1 MVATKQIWKGRKEL
15 NVKLNQKTQ
24 GILYIIGA
32 AFFFALMNLFVRL
45 AGEVPTFQKCF
56 FRNIVAVFAAII
68 MLQKNHVKFQIGK
81 GNLKYL
87 LVRSTA
93 GLFGIICNFYAV
105 DHMAISDASLL
116 NKLSPFFAIIFS
128 TIILKEVAKAKE
140 WGMVV
145 LAFVGAL
152 FVIKPT
158 MGMEF
163 IPGLIGMFGGA
174 CAGLA
179 YTYVRKLG
187 QQGVNGLVI
196 VAFFSLYSSILLLPN
211 LLINYVPMSLYQWF
225 CLLLAGVA
233 ATGGQVCVTNA
244 YTKAPAKE
252 ISVFDYS
259 QIIFAAI
266 LGLMVLNEIPDI
278 YSIIG
283 YGIILAT
290 AIMKWR
296 YAIVQDGAA
305 K

>member
-1 MVATKQIWKGRKEL
+1 MKM
-15 NVKLNQKTQ
+15 NQKAQ
-24 GILYIIGA
+24 GIMYIIGA

-56 FRNIVAVFAAII
+56 FRNTVAAFAAVV
-68 MLQKNHVKFQIGK
+68 MLHKNQVKFQLGK

-87 LVRSTA
+87 LIRSTA
-93 GLFGIICNFYAV
+93 GLLGIICNFYAV
-105 DHMAISDASLL
+105 DHLTISDASLL

-128 TIILKEVAKAKE
+128 TIILKEIAGAKE
-140 WGMVV
+140 WGILM

-152 FVIKPT
+152 FVIKPS

-163 IPGLIGMFGGA
+163 VPGLIGMFGGA

-187 QQGVNGLVI
+187 QRGVNGMVI
-196 VAFFSLYSSILLLPN
+196 VAFFSAFSSVILLPN
-211 LLINYVPMSLYQWF
+211 LLLHFTPMTPYQWIV
-225 CLLLAGVA
+225 LLLAGVA
-233 ATGGQVCVTNA
+233 ATGGQVCITTA

-266 LGLMVLNEIPDI
+266 LGFLVLDQIPDV

-283 YGIILAT
+283 YGTILVAAII
-290 AIMKWR
+290 KWKGS
-296 YAIVQDGAA
+296 QE
-305 K
+305 KPQT

>member
-1 MVATKQIWKGRKEL
+1 MKV
-15 NVKLNQKTQ
+15 NQKTQ
-24 GILYIIGA
+24 GIMYIVGA

-45 AGEVPTFQKCF
+45 AGDVPTFQKCF
-56 FRNIVAVFAAII
+56 FRNIVAAFVAMI
-68 MLQKNHVKFQIGK
+68 MLHKNHVKFQIGK

-87 LVRSTA
+87 LIRATA
-93 GLFGIICNFYAV
+93 GLLGIICNFYVV
-105 DHMAISDASLL
+105 DHLPISDASLL

-128 TIILKEVAKAKE
+128 TIILKEIAGAKE
-140 WGMVV
+140 WGILM

-152 FVIKPT
+152 FVIKPS

-163 IPGLIGMFGGA
+163 VPGLIGMFGGA

-187 QQGVNGLVI
+187 QRGVNGMVI
-196 VAFFSLYSSILLLPN
+196 VAFFSAFSSVILLPN
-211 LLINYVPMSLYQWF
+211 LLLHFTPMTPYQWIV
-225 CLLLAGVA
+225 LLLAGVA
-233 ATGGQVCVTNA
+233 ATGGQVCITTA

-266 LGLMVLNEIPDI
+266 LGFLVLDQIPDV

-283 YGIILAT
+283 YGIILVA
-290 AIMKWR
+290 AIIKWKGS
-296 YAIVQDGAA
+296 QE
-305 K
+305 KPQT

>member
-1 MVATKQIWKGRKEL
+1 MKM
-15 NVKLNQKTQ
+15 NQKAQ
-24 GILYIIGA
+24 GIMYIIGA

-56 FRNIVAVFAAII
+56 FRNTVAAFAAVV
-68 MLQKNHVKFQIGK
+68 MLHKNQVKFQLGK

-87 LVRSTA
+87 LIRSTA
-93 GLFGIICNFYAV
+93 GLLGIICNFYAV
-105 DHMAISDASLL
+105 DHLTISDASLL

-128 TIILKEVAKAKE
+128 TIILKEIAGAKE
-140 WGMVV
+140 WGILM

-152 FVIKPT
+152 FVIKPSL
-158 MGMEF
+158 GMEF
-163 IPGLIGMFGGA
+163 IPGLVGMFGGA

-187 QQGVNGLVI
+187 QRGVNGMVI
-196 VAFFSLYSSILLLPN
+196 VAFFSAFSSVILLPN
-211 LLINYVPMSLYQWF
+211 LLLHFTPMTPYQWIV
-225 CLLLAGVA
+225 LLLAGVA
-233 ATGGQVCVTNA
+233 ATGGQVCITTA

-266 LGLMVLNEIPDI
+266 LGFLVLDQIPDV

-283 YGIILAT
+283 YGIILVA
-290 AIMKWR
+290 AIIKWKGS
-296 YAIVQDGAA
+296 QE
-305 K
+305 KPQT

>member
-1 MVATKQIWKGRKEL
+1 MKM
-15 NVKLNQKTQ
+15 NQKAQ
-24 GILYIIGA
+24 GIMYIIGA

-56 FRNIVAVFAAII
+56 FRNTVAAFAAVV
-68 MLQKNHVKFQIGK
+68 MLHKNQVKFQLGK

-87 LVRSTA
+87 LIRSTA
-93 GLFGIICNFYAV
+93 GLLGIICNFYAV
-105 DHMAISDASLL
+105 DHLTISDASLL

-128 TIILKEVAKAKE
+128 TIILKEIAGAKE
-140 WGMVV
+140 WGILM

-152 FVIKPT
+152 FVIKPSL
-158 MGMEF
+158 GMEF
-163 IPGLIGMFGGA
+163 IPGLVGMFGGA

-187 QQGVNGLVI
+187 QRGVNGMVI
-196 VAFFSLYSSILLLPN
+196 VAFFSAFSSVILLPN
-211 LLINYVPMSLYQWF
+211 LLLHFTPMTLYQWIV
-225 CLLLAGVA
+225 LLLAGVA
-233 ATGGQVCVTNA
+233 ATGGQVCITTA

-266 LGLMVLNEIPDI
+266 LGFLVLDQIPDV

-283 YGIILAT
+283 YGIILVA
-290 AIMKWR
+290 AIIKWKGS
-296 YAIVQDGAA
+296 QE
-305 K
+305 KPQT

>member
-1 MVATKQIWKGRKEL
+1 MKM
-15 NVKLNQKTQ
+15 NQKAQ
-24 GILYIIGA
+24 GIMYIIGA

-56 FRNIVAVFAAII
+56 FRNTVAAFAAVV
-68 MLQKNHVKFQIGK
+68 MLHKNQVKFQLGK

-87 LVRSTA
+87 LIRSTA
-93 GLFGIICNFYAV
+93 GLLGIICNFYAV
-105 DHMAISDASLL
+105 DHLTISDASLL

-128 TIILKEVAKAKE
+128 TIILKEIAGAKE
-140 WGMVV
+140 WGILM

-152 FVIKPT
+152 FVIKPS

-163 IPGLIGMFGGA
+163 VPGLIGMFGGA

-187 QQGVNGLVI
+187 QRGVNGMVI
-196 VAFFSLYSSILLLPN
+196 VAFFSAFSSVILLPN
-211 LLINYVPMSLYQWF
+211 LLLHFTPMTPYQWIV
-225 CLLLAGVA
+225 LLLAGVA
-233 ATGGQVCVTNA
+233 ATGGQVCITTA

-266 LGLMVLNEIPDI
+266 LGFLVLDQIPDV

-283 YGIILAT
+283 YGIILVA
-290 AIMKWR
+290 AIIKWKGS
-296 YAIVQDGAA
+296 QE
-305 K
+305 KPQT

>member
-1 MVATKQIWKGRKEL
+1 MKI
-15 NVKLNQKTQ
+15 NQKTQ

-56 FRNIVAVFAAII
+56 FRNIVAAFAAVI
-68 MLQKNHVKFQIGK
+68 MLRKKGVEFQVGK

-87 LVRSTA
+87 LIRSTA
-93 GLFGIICNFYAV
+93 GLMGIICNFYAV
-105 DHMAISDASLL
+105 DHLAISDASLL

-128 TIILKEVAKAKE
+128 AIILKEMAGARE
-140 WGMVV
+140 WGILA

-152 FVIKPT
+152 FVIKPS

-163 IPGLIGMFGGA
+163 LPGLIGMLGGA

-187 QQGVNGLVI
+187 QRGVNGMVI
-196 VAFFSLYSSILLLPN
+196 VAFFSAFSSVLLLPN
-211 LLINYVPMSLYQWF
+211 LLLNYMPMTPYQWVV
-225 CLLLAGVA
+225 LLLAGVA
-233 ATGGQVCVTNA
+233 ATGGQVCITTA

-266 LGLMVLNEIPDI
+266 LGLVVLDQIPDV

-283 YGIILAT
+283 YVIILA
-290 AIMKWR
+290 AAVIKWNFR
-296 YAIVQDGAA
+296 D
-305 K
+305 